1 MSQPSLAT
9 VASLAPDTAAWV
21 PKSHIGNYVSD
32 LHRHM
37 LQASQT
43 DTQRPEMSGLIDNE
57 TQNSRYLSALF
68 SMQEA

>member
-9 VASLAPDTAAWV
+9 VASLAPDTASWV
-21 PKSHIGNYVSD
+21 PKSYIGNYVSD

-43 DTQRPEMSGLIDNE
+43 DTQPPERLGLIHDE